1 MLLNKSNLK
10 DCLKQEFKLV
20 EFEGFEVKIIRLGL
34 VDYLSLSREENSD
47 DIVKNLLLLCCVD
60 DNNERLFTE
69 EDLNTLSPDIA
80 LKLFNECD
88 ELNKLRNNDL
98 EERAKN
104 S

>member
-1 MLLNKSNLK
+1 METNEHEDLHVT
-10 DCLKQEFKLV
+10 DIE
-20 EFEGFEVKIIRLGL
+20 EVK
-34 VDYLSLSREENSD
+34 D
-47 DIVKNLLLLCCVD
+47 DEGNA
-60 DNNERLFTE
+60 LFTE
-69 EDLNTLSPDIA
+69 EDLNSLSPDVA

>member
-1 MLLNKSNLK
+1 MILNKNNLK
-10 DCLKQEFKLV
+10 ECLKQEFKLV
-20 EFEGFEVKIIRLGL
+20 QFEGFEIKIIKLGL
-34 VDYLSLSREENSD
+34 IDYLSLSKKENNS
-47 DIVKNLLLLCCVD
+47 DIVKDLLLLCCVD
-60 DNNERLFTE
+60 ENNEKLFTE
-69 EDLNTLSPDIA
+69 EDLNSLSPDVA